1 MICPHCSKNLLRRQR
16 TSSRCSYC
24 QKQFAFDPKENTL
37 GLHDV
42 KVRRHAHRLAEGG
55 GMSYTR
61 KQLWY
66 ALSRK
71 KITEPATPLSG
82 CGCGVF
88 LVLTIAVVIFG
99 SSVQPSGDTLI
110 GVILAAIVVL
120 VAANILFAILR
131 PVLAARRE
139 IQPPVSESGFDTM
152 LATWRRVYGTSPPGM
167 IDTVPP
173 AVVQQPVAALV
184 CPDVSVLDCLTANGV
199 PHRNR
204 LALATLAAGVPP
216 AVPVVLLHD
225 ASRDGMRFA
234 ATTRAAL
241 PGRVVVDAG
250 LRPSTVLRN
259 KGMLR
264 LRGKKFDAH
273 LLGGLELTRQ
283 ETQWLTAGWWS
294 PVGAI
299 PPAKLVAA
307 VDKALAR
314 ADRDRSRAA
323 EVGFMTWPE

>member
-1 MICPHCSKNLLRRQR
+1 MICPNCSKNLLRRQR
-16 TSSRCSYC
+16 TNGKCTYC
-24 QKQFAFDPKENTL
+24 DRPFAFDPKTNPL
-37 GLHDV
+37 GLNDL
-42 KVRRHAHRLAEGG
+42 KVRRHANRLAAD

-71 KITEPATPLSG
+71 KITDPATPLSG
-82 CGCGVF
+82 CGCGLF
-88 LVLTIAVVIFG
+88 VLLTFAVVIFVIAAEPAADVVG
-99 SSVQPSGDTLI
+99 
-110 GVILAAIVVL
+110 GVIIAAVVVL
-120 VAANILFAILR
+120 VAANIGFAMLR

-139 IQPPVSESGFDTM
+139 IHPPVSETTFGTL
-152 LATWRRVYGTSPPGM
+152 LADWRRVYGGSPPGM

-173 AVVQQPVAALV
+173 PSVKAPVAALV

-199 PHRNR
+199 PHRDR
-204 LALATLAAGVPP
+204 LALATNAAGVPP
-216 AVPVVLLHD
+216 DVPVVLVHD

-234 ATTRAAL
+234 AVTTAAL

-250 LRPSTVLRN
+250 LRPGTVLRHQ
-259 KGMLR
+259 GMLR

-273 LLGGLELTRQ
+273 ELGGLELTRQ

-294 PVGAI
+294 PIGAI
-299 PPAKLVAA
+299 PPAKLLSA